1 MPRHRGREIHITVC
15 VGVWFCV
22 LPLALGGG
30 VLTAVCGQVCLVL
43 GDIYINV
50 YLTNCWR
57 PKIVVFAPPTVR
69 SLEQVAVAK
78 FF

>member
-1 MPRHRGREIHITVC
+1 M
-15 VGVWFCV
+15 V
-22 LPLALGGG
+22 LLVLTHALEVGGG
-30 VLTAVCGQVCLVL
+30 VVTVCGRVCIVL

-57 PKIVVFAPPTVR
+57 PKIVVVFAPPTVR

-78 FF
+78 SFSRHLCLMI